1 MASEFV
7 QPKEA
12 NPVVG
17 SPNINSKARGAD
29 NIAKV
34 FGMISERSMQQAGEY
49 ANQASKAN
57 LLQTHSMLQ
66 DVEAQSKIEM
76 LKSPGHSEVIAKN
89 AEATVTKLKN
99 SATLNKADRAN
110 LEQMAGTTVRGL
122 QLTAAEKSI
131 SLAREQAKFTTLSAL
146 GDTLQ
151 SIRNDIHTNPEQA
164 DALIQAQYDVL
175 AGKVG
180 AGIITAVE
188 AENIHKQFSA
198 ELRMAHELTQG
209 IRDGTLTAADINTY
223 HATGTAS
230 VPMSNAGLPIDQNTA
245 MVSDHYYGQQTLN
258 DIQSRMA
265 NGERISPRDL
275 TGIKKM
281 SDLDKILNY
290 GAGTARATGEINSG
304 KSWTELNHELKML
317 EQKEK
322 LSAREQGYKNRL
334 NNFIV
339 NAKQPGAYQNFIA
352 GMPEGARAMQDFKQT
367 EAQIYS
373 APLFG
378 DDETVNKNRHQLLD
392 DNLNNFISKTN
403 NIGLGM
409 NYPDHLRQPIPL
421 FVLAPIQNGFEKGG
435 NINQAITNIQM
446 LSAENRPYAMNAF
459 ADNPR
464 KALTVYEIGNLSGKD
479 TPGFLT
485 TLMQSQQVDSLGE
498 HNTGRKDTQDK
509 FLQLEQ
515 GREGYSDKKIA
526 ALVAPQINSVMQWLD
541 KQPGG
546 QQVASGKVDQAI
558 RYVKYM
564 AATHEDYGF
573 KHINDY
579 VNSYVSNTNAAYSV
593 ATGYNYVLDNNN
605 VPLEDNQ
612 KQMLASHALKTV
624 RDKLLIYKSPTE
636 VDSLFANSPPILVS
650 SPGNRIE
657 VVDVNGNI
665 IPDKHGEPAYSTV
678 FTQSVWHN
686 AQLDIEAFKDDEKKR
701 LKNKKMAFGS
711 PFEYIWSSQ

>member
-1 MASEFV
+1 MASELV
-7 QPKEA
+7 QPKET
-12 NPVVG
+12 NPILDT
-17 SPNINSKARGAD
+17 PKINSTARGSE
-29 NIAKV
+29 NIAKTL
-34 FGMISERSMQQAGEY
+34 GMIAERSMQQAGDY

-76 LKSPGHSEVIAKN
+76 LKSPNHAEVIARN
-89 AEATVTKLKN
+89 AEATVTKLKS
-99 SATLNKADRAN
+99 SAVLNKADRAN
-110 LEQMAGTTVRGL
+110 LDQMAGSTVRGL

-131 SLAREQAKFTTLSAL
+131 SLAREQAKFATLSAV

-151 SIRNDIHTNPEQA
+151 SIRDLIHVDPTQA
-164 DALIQAQYDVL
+164 DALIEAQYETL

-198 ELRMAHELTQG
+198 ELKMAHELTQG

-230 VPMSNAGLPIDQNTA
+230 IPMSNAGFPIDHNTA
-245 MVSDHYYGQQTLN
+245 MVADHYYGQQTLN
-258 DIQSRMA
+258 DLQSRIA
-265 NGERISPRDL
+265 NGERVSPMDL
-275 TGIKKM
+275 TGIKKI
-281 SDLDKILNY
+281 SDLDKLLNY
-290 GAGTARATGEINSG
+290 GAGAARATGEINSG

-317 EQKEK
+317 EQKQK

-367 EAQIYS
+367 EAQINS

-378 DDETVNKNRHQLLD
+378 DEDTIARNRRMLHD
-392 DNLNNFISKTN
+392 DNLNSFISKSN

-421 FVLAPIQNGFEKGG
+421 FVLAPIENGFEKGG
-435 NINQAITNIQM
+435 DINQAITNIQM

-464 KALTVYEIGNLSGKD
+464 KALTVYEIGNLTGKS

-485 TLMQSQQVDSLGE
+485 TLMQSQQIDSLGE
-498 HNTGRKDTQDK
+498 HNTGKKDAQDK
-509 FLQLEQ
+509 FLQLDQ
-515 GREGYSDKKIA
+515 GKEGYSDKKIA

-541 KQPGG
+541 KQPNG
-546 QQVASGKVDQAI
+546 QQVASGKIDQAI

-573 KHINDY
+573 KHIDDY
-579 VNSYVSNTNAAYSV
+579 VQSYVSNTNEAYSV

-612 KQMLASHALKTV
+612 KQMLASHALKVV
-624 RDKLLIYKSPTE
+624 RDKLLAYKSPTE
-636 VDSLFANSPPILVS
+636 VDSLYANSPPILVS

-665 IPDKHGEPAYSTV
+665 IPDQHGEPAYSTV
-678 FTQSVWHN
+678 FTQSVWHD
-686 AQLDIEAFKDDEKKR
+686 AELDIEAFKADEKKR
-701 LKNKKMAFGS
+701 LKSKKIALGS
-711 PFEYIWSSQ
+711 PFEYLWSQP